1 MFAALGIGIIFLGS
15 YATTFNGW
23 WATWII
29 GYGIGGGV
37 TYMGPVHHGW
47 LWMPDRP
54 GLVSGIILAGV
65 GLSGLIFDNI
75 SMCKNNSDIKLNVV
89 LVNPDHI
96 NSLEGGVYPESV
108 FSRVPYM
115 I

>member
-1 MFAALGIGIIFLGS
+1 MLEDEHKIVGISSLLLYFRFLSLFAAIGIGIIFLGS
-15 YATTFNGW
+15 YASTFNGW

-75 SMCKNNSDIKLNVV
+75 SMCKMNLI
-89 LVNPDHI
+89 
-96 NSLEGGVYPESV
+96 
-108 FSRVPYM
+108 F
-115 I
+115 